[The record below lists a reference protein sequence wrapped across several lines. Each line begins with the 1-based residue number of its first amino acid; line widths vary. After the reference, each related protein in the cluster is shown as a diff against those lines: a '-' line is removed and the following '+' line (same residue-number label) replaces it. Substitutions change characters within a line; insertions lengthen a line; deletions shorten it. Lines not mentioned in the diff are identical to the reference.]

1 MTATPLFD
9 RLKTT
14 ESEPQVLAEDAHTFD
29 PPAAAPQ
36 PDYSPI
42 QQVHHRAYTALLD
55 AEADDTDFLATIRS
69 TGPVEHAGNVAALHA
84 VAEALDAQ
92 AARIRSLARRTAAA
106 YAYIQEE
113 KEA

>member
-14 ESEPQVLAEDAHTFD
+14 ESEPQLPAEDAHTFD
-29 PPAAAPQ
+29 PPADAPQ

-55 AEADDTDFLATIRS
+55 AEADDIDFLATIRS
-69 TGPVEHAGNVAALHA
+69 TGPVEHAGNVSALHA

-106 YAYIQEE
+106 YAYIQED
-113 KEA
+113 

>member
-1 MTATPLFD
+1 MTTTPLFD
-9 RLKTT
+9 RLRD
-14 ESEPQVLAEDAHTFD
+14 SDDGPQLIAEDAHTFD
-29 PPAAAPQ
+29 THAAAPQ

-92 AARIRSLARRTAAA
+92 AARIRSLARRTVAA
-106 YAYIQEE
+106 YSYIQED
-113 KEA
+113 